1 MLHPSWAFKCSRD
14 PRVSKCLQPLDNPL
28 CAHALNRSPAFSSHT
43 SRPKSK
49 ILPVPLQ
56 VWFLESIFRFL
67 ELSELEPRSESVD
80 QVRVLSDCLQP
91 LPWQPSWSPTH
102 KKPRSQQKLVCPLL
116 VCPHPR
122 VQDGQGLAAKA
133 HLVPCSGRLGYPL
146 SCPSSPEK
154 WSLTWRSS
162 VSVSVLGL
170 VFLRIIF
177 LIHLGL
183 RPWKKGGIKWLPSLK
198 DTEVFSPSLARIF
211 GQISQLRPCRCI
223 LCELEPYGSWG
234 SSPQYSE
241 PSRTGVRLL
250 SPISK

>member
-1 MLHPSWAFKCSRD
+1 MVHD
-14 PRVSKCLQPLDNPL
+14 
-28 CAHALNRSPAFSSHT
+28 
-43 SRPKSK
+43 
-49 ILPVPLQ
+49 VP
-56 VWFLESIFRFL
+56 F
-67 ELSELEPRSESVD
+67 LSEDPYQGEFLIFLLWKCPITLFPFYKTPIIRILDLLYYASVF
-80 QVRVLSDCLQP
+80 
-91 LPWQPSWSPTH
+91 SWSPTH

-183 RPWKKGGIKWLPSLK
+183 RPWKKGGIKWLPSLR